1 MTETDKNVQK
11 EIALYSAVVQAWAG
25 TRMEKDRSILNLSAA
40 GIGLLVTL
48 LTTVGVTARCQLV
61 LYILAMIGFGIA
73 ILTALWIFSKNATY
87 LKQVAKSN
95 KVGDDKTLVRLDRVL
110 IIAFLVGITM
120 LVTIGIVTARI
131 QLIQKGG

>member
-61 LYILAMIGFGIA
+61 LYI
-73 ILTALWIFSKNATY
+73 
-87 LKQVAKSN
+87 
-95 KVGDDKTLVRLDRVL
+95 
-110 IIAFLVGITM
+110 
-120 LVTIGIVTARI
+120 
-131 QLIQKGG
+131 